1 VASRWNGALEARLR
15 HSPLEAFLR
24 SRRQRWSVAGE
35 ARVSDNLATAA
46 IYFVDAAAEFRARGG
61 RPARDAAHRA
71 AIGEATCIVSHAL
84 AALILEPASWRIAA
98 LVGIARLLA
107 PQVGLDSAAHVA
119 ASSARDYQRRV
130 KAGLDADLH
139 PVRAA
144 VAEAVRKNADSAL
157 DAAIELLA
165 AQMRLVSAVG
175 RDMPIAPAMGLG
187 APL

>member
-1 VASRWNGALEARLR
+1 MAARWNGALEARLR

-24 SRRQRWSVAGE
+24 SRRQRWSATGD

-61 RPARDAAHRA
+61 RPNRDAAHRA
-71 AIGEATCIVSHAL
+71 AVGEVTCIVSHSL
-84 AALILEPASWRIAA
+84 AVLILEPASWRIAA

-130 KAGLDADLH
+130 KAGLDSELH

-144 VAEAVRKNADSAL
+144 VANAVKTNEDAAL
-157 DAAIELLA
+157 DTAIELLA
-165 AQMRLVSAVG
+165 GQMRLGAAVP
-175 RDMPIAPAMGLG
+175 RDAPLTPAKGLG